1 MAKAKPKRTSR
12 KQIAAN
18 RSNALKSTGPRTTGG
33 KTAVRYNARTHGLL
47 ALEALLPGENKR
59 TLVDLGDALRV
70 RLQPDGEMED
80 LLVDRIV
87 SAAWRLRRVLAIEA
101 GVLEHE
107 RKDYLKDVERYSF
120 IESVDDE
127 NGSEALGHA
136 WIRSIANTDALSPL
150 SRYETTVERGF
161 YRALHELERIQT
173 RRAGGVVPPP
183 EAVDISVSKGE

>member
-1 MAKAKPKRTSR
+1 MAKTKPRKTSR

-33 KTAVRYNARTHGLL
+33 KTAVRYNALTHGLL
-47 ALEALLPGENKR
+47 AQKTLLPDEDET
-59 TLVDLGDALRV
+59 TLEDLGNALRV
-70 RLQPDGEMED
+70 RLQPDGEVED
-80 LLVDRIV
+80 ILVDRIV

-107 RKDYLKDVERYSF
+107 RKDAKKYSHVF
-120 IESVDDE
+120 EGQEDE
-127 NGSEALGHA
+127 DTPETLGLA
-136 WIRSIANTDALSPL
+136 WIHCVANTDVVSPL